1 MLNANFIPLGFPS
14 SKINWKKLFKRKTK
28 VEKLQDKYD
37 SLMEEGYRLS
47 KINRTESDKKYLEA
61 NELLLEIELLEK
73 E

>member
-1 MLNANFIPLGFPS
+1 M
-14 SKINWKKLFKRKTK
+14 NWKKLFKKKTK

-47 KINRTESDKKYLEA
+47 KINRTESDKKYFEA

-73 E
+73 AES

>member
-1 MLNANFIPLGFPS
+1 M
-14 SKINWKKLFKRKTK
+14 NWRKLFKRKTK

-37 SLMEEGYRLS
+37 SLMEESYRLS